1 MKRLAYLLSVA
12 VMCSCN
18 SGSFTISGEAQGAK
32 AGDSIMV
39 YSYYDKDVQY
49 AAGVVAED
57 GTFSLNGKAGE
68 PSVAA
73 LVLNGQNLISPL
85 ILEGGKISVTNNDKG
100 MVEISGTKFNDAM
113 VRYATQS
120 AILEQKFMNV
130 DRSLPAEELKAA
142 QDAIYEEYSEF
153 VSSTVDANTNNI
165 FGAYI
170 FANEEFRSLECAD
183 AKARMDQFTPAL
195 QELKFM
201 VEISESIEA
210 MLRTEVGEPYTN
222 ITLANV
228 DGEEISVSDLLA
240 DGKYVLIDF
249 WATWCGPCMAEMP
262 HLKEAYA
269 EFAPKGF
276 EIYGVSLDRNINDWQ
291 AEVGNMPWVNVINN
305 ADATATT
312 DYVVRTIPSNFL
324 ISPQGVIVAKNLRG
338 EEIATL
344 LAEHIK

>member
-1 MKRLAYLLSVA
+1 MKRLMYLFVVA
-12 VMCSCN
+12 AMCSCN
-18 SGSFTISGEAQGAK
+18 SSSFTISGQAQGVQ

-39 YSYYDKDVQY
+39 YSYYDKDVRF

-57 GTFSLNGKAGE
+57 GTFTLSGDVAE

-73 LVLNGQNLISPL
+73 LVLNGRNLISPL
-85 ILEGGKISVTNNDKG
+85 ILESGAISVANNDNG
-100 MVEISGTKFNDAM
+100 MVEITGTKFNDAM
-113 VRYATQS
+113 VRYASQS

-130 DRSLPAEELKAA
+130 DRSLPSEELKAE

-153 VSSTVDANTNNI
+153 VSSTVEANTNNI

-170 FANEEFRSLECAD
+170 FANEEFRSLDCTE

-195 QELKFM
+195 QELEFM
-201 VEISESIEA
+201 VEISESIA
-210 MLRTEVGEPYTN
+210 SMLRTEVGEPY
-222 ITLANV
+222 I
-228 DGEEISVSDLLA
+228 EISLNNIDDEQIAVSQLLA

-276 EIYGVSLDRNINDWQ
+276 EIYGVSLDRNIDDWQ
-291 AEVGNMPWVNVINN
+291 AEVGNMPWVSVINN
-305 ADATATT
+305 SDATATS
-312 DYVVRTIPSNFL
+312 DYAVRTIPANFL
-324 ISPQGVIVAKNLRG
+324 ISPEGIIVAKNLRG
-338 EEIATL
+338 EEIATI